1 MSGKGW
7 KAGVLGWVQ
16 ILMFILKEKEALG
29 RQRMNWIRCM
39 FSKSSPTSV
48 WGMACRKAR
57 ENVRRSSRGSDASPG
72 SQNRCSGRGGDGA
85 DGEKW
90 MSSRTIQVKMTGF
103 GAVSQRAR

>member
-16 ILMFILKEKEALG
+16 ILVFILKEKEALG

-57 ENVRRSSRGSDASPG
+57 ENVRRSSRGS
-72 SQNRCSGRGGDGA
+72 QNRCSGRGGDGA

-90 MSSRTIQVKMTGF
+90 TSSRTVQVKMTGF
-103 GAVSQRAR
+103 GDVSQRAR